1 MMKTTSKIRAQ
12 GGAAMVEFAIV
23 LTVLAALLLGIIEF
37 SLLLYNKAMITNASR
52 EGARLGIVYR
62 PVGGLTHP
70 PCGEIGTR
78 AEQYARDHL
87 ITFANPSPDPVIT
100 RCIYPKAQDPTVS
113 CPADCSGF
121 GTELPGD
128 FLRVEVNYTY
138 DFLVIDIL
146 LAWAFGNVLDLE
158 AVTIMRFE

>member
-1 MMKTTSKIRAQ
+1 MIEFALVLPLLLIVLLGT
-12 GGAAMVEFAIV
+12 VEFS
-23 LTVLAALLLGIIEF
+23 F
-37 SLLLYNKAMITNASR
+37 LLYNKAMITNASR
-52 EGARLGIVYR
+52 EGARLGIVYS

-70 PCGEIGTR
+70 TCGDIGTR
-78 AEQYARDHL
+78 AEQYAKDHL
-87 ITFANPSPDPVIT
+87 ITFADPDPGPSIT
-100 RCIYPKAQDPTVS
+100 RCIYLKTADPTVP

-138 DFLVIDIL
+138 DFLVIDTL

>member
-1 MMKTTSKIRAQ
+1 MI
-12 GGAAMVEFAIV
+12 EFALV
-23 LTVLAALLLGIIEF
+23 LPVLLILLLGTVES

-52 EGARLGIVYR
+52 EGARLGIVWNNI
-62 PVGGLTHP
+62 TISHP
-70 PCGEIGTR
+70 SCGEIEAQ
-78 AEQYARDHL
+78 AEQYAKNYL
-87 ITFANPSPDPVIT
+87 ITFANPSPDPIIT
-100 RCIYPKAQDPTVS
+100 RCIYAKTEDPTVP

-146 LAWAFGNVLDLE
+146 LAWASGNVLDLE